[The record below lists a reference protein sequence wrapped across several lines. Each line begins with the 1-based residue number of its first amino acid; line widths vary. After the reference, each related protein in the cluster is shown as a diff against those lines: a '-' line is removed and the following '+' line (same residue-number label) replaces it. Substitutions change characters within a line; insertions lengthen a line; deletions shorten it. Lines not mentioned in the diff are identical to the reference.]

1 MLAGNKPVSL
11 DGQAVKWFINGN
23 LVAHGVGMGSILF
36 VNKDVF
42 GGGELDIKV
51 SVQSIDAATGNN
63 GIQSGYFTIPIVSP
77 QVVITNPPF
86 VNSFS
91 AGQTV
96 ALGAIPFFFTVPQE
110 RLSFAWT
117 VNGSAAQSAGDPSH
131 LSIKINQQA
140 AASSQ
145 LVGVTV
151 LNAARPSIE
160 SGSDTYN
167 FSIR

>member
-1 MLAGNKPVSL
+1 M
-11 DGQAVKWFINGN
+11 
-23 LVAHGVGMGSILF
+23 
-36 VNKDVF
+36 
-42 GGGELDIKV
+42 
-51 SVQSIDAATGNN
+51 QSIDASTGNN
-63 GIQSGYFTIPIVSP
+63 GIQSGYFTVPIVSP
-77 QVVITNPPF
+77 QVVITKPPF
-86 VNSFS
+86 ANSFS
-91 AGQTV
+91 PGQTV
-96 ALGAIPFFFTVPQE
+96 ALGAIPFFFTLPQDA
-110 RLSFAWT
+110 LSFSWT

-151 LNAARPSIE
+151 VNAARPGIE